1 MSAVAPPAPSL
12 TRLSDGRLL
21 AWYEFGDPR
30 GVPCVYTPGTPES
43 GLAGSCYHRAA
54 ADAGVRWISVDKPG
68 YGHSDLA
75 PRRTLRA
82 WPDDVAQLADHL
94 ELERFAV
101 AGESGGGPH
110 AVVVA
115 AALADRVSVAVLL
128 AGMGPGHERWV
139 RVGMRPSNVLLFWI
153 ARLAPGL
160 LRLPLAV
167 MRQAVASPGLAQRMA
182 TSGPAPD
189 RQAAQDPEYLLRH
202 DAVPD
207 AFRGGTRAAA
217 QELALFARPWGVELD
232 SVTTP
237 VHLWHGTADVNV
249 PLPVGR
255 ALAQALPNAC
265 EHIVEGAAHSV
276 GFARRREVMQVIVQ
290 AQEQP

>member
-1 MSAVAPPAPSL
+1 
-12 TRLSDGRLL
+12 
-21 AWYEFGDPR
+21 
-30 GVPCVYTPGTPES
+30 
-43 GLAGSCYHRAA
+43 
-54 ADAGVRWISVDKPG
+54 
-68 YGHSDLA
+68 
-75 PRRTLRA
+75 
-82 WPDDVAQLADHL
+82 
-94 ELERFAV
+94 
-101 AGESGGGPH
+101 
-110 AVVVA
+110 
-115 AALADRVSVAVLL
+115 
-128 AGMGPGHERWV
+128 
-139 RVGMRPSNVLLFWI
+139 MRPSNVLLFWI

-182 TSGPAPD
+182 ASGPAPD
-189 RQAAQDPEYLLRH
+189 REAAQDPEYRIRH

-207 AFRGGTRAAA
+207 AFRMGTRAAA

-255 ALAQALPNAC
+255 ALAQALPNAR
-265 EHIVEGAAHSV
+265 EHVVEGAAHSV
-276 GFARRREVMQVIVQ
+276 GFERRQEVMQVIVE